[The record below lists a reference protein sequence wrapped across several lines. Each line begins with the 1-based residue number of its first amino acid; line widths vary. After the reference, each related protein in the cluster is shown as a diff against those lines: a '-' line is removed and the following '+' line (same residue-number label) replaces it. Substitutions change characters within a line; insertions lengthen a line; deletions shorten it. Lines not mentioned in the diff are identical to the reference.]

1 MDLEK
6 YCHSTYQTADS
17 VPNENT
23 SEVRPNDAILSPHDT
38 KCIEAPCERHCFT
51 LFSKYQTLF
60 KNRKHVHCFC

>member
-17 VPNENT
+17 DPNENT
-23 SEVRPNDAILSPHDT
+23 SEVRPNGAILSPHDT

-51 LFSKYQTLF
+51 LFSKY
-60 KNRKHVHCFC
+60 